1 MSASPTLH
9 IVPGTPTGWFAL
21 AIPATMASLVISALA
36 WSQLG
41 LRWASVIVVLAV
53 AAGGAAVAG
62 RRGRDPLTA
71 FLGGTVAT
79 VAATYI
85 ALLAVAQVYFGVLN

>member
-1 MSASPTLH
+1 MHA
-9 IVPGTPTGWFAL
+9 VPGTPTGWFAL
-21 AIPATMASLVISALA
+21 AIPATIVSLVISAVA

-41 LRWASVIVVLAV
+41 LHWASLSVIVAV
-53 AAGGAAVAG
+53 AAAGSAVAR

-71 FLGGTVAT
+71 FLAGTVAT

-85 ALLAVAQVYFGVLN
+85 ALLAVAQVYFGVLS